1 MAGSSKRTY
10 GQYCALAVALDIVG
24 ERWTL
29 LIVRELL
36 IRPRRYAELL
46 QAFPGIGTNLLA
58 ERLRFLIEHGVIRT
72 VKAGQPRSGYQLTE
86 RGQALRD
93 PVLALARW
101 GFDTMAMQAR
111 SGHVEPGWAQL
122 GVEALID
129 DTRASDVDEEYVFHV
144 DDDVFTLSVR
154 NGRASVRPGAA
165 DDPAMTISTDA
176 VTLMDIAS
184 NKLDPVSALV
194 ANRVTVAGD
203 ADAVP
208 RCLHLLGLYRNFG
221 DAGNTADARMPRLD
235 VA

>member
-1 MAGSSKRTY
+1 MARNGKRTY
-10 GQYCALAVALDIVG
+10 GQCCALAVALDVVG

-58 ERLRFLIEHGVIRT
+58 ERLRFLSEHGVVRA
-72 VKAGQPRSGYQLTE
+72 VNAGQPRSGYELTE

-101 GFDTMAMQAR
+101 GFDTMATQAR
-111 SGHVEPGWAQL
+111 SGRVEPGWAQL

-129 DTRASDVDEEYVFHV
+129 DARASDVDEDYVFHV

-154 NGRASVRPGAA
+154 NGHASIRPGAA
-165 DDPAMTISTDA
+165 DDPAMTIDTDA
-176 VTLMDIAS
+176 ATLMDVAS
-184 NKLDPVSALV
+184 NNLDPISALV
-194 ANRVTVAGD
+194 ANRVTVVGD
-203 ADAVP
+203 ADAMP

-221 DAGNTADARMPRLD
+221 GSGSTARAGAAQVG